1 MLKIIVYLGV
11 LVQLAISDYSKD
23 LISILKLEYQ
33 SSKSLERVDQLLS
46 EIAGSLRKSQEQDDR
61 LNKTRQAECTAEIT
75 FLDRP
80 IEVMYSEITRAKQ
93 IVADKEPKFN
103 KVQALLGQKQQ
114 ELDFLASF
122 ISNQENKY
130 LQQITELKNSYIEHE
145 QALKAVINSLD
156 LLKAAEYEVTSSSVH
171 DNKEHTEIIGLSFL
185 QSDQESFSRLVDVI
199 IDIQKNLQGY
209 LDANTKRKVQIDDVI
224 IDIQKNLQGYLDANT
239 KRKVQID
246 EEYKN
251 KGLLEEIRAGVG
263 EIWKNLDQESL
274 DLAEDIEE
282 ANRMIREASEECG
295 SMVRAKSDK
304 ETECGAWTKQFSYET
319 QKRNEEMAII
329 VEIMEQI
336 HSDLS
341 VLE

>member
-1 MLKIIVYLGV
+1 MLRIIGLLGILAH
-11 LVQLAISDYSKD
+11 LVVAEYSED
-23 LISILKLEYQ
+23 LIGILKLEYQ
-33 SSKSLERVDQLLS
+33 SSRSLERVDQLLG

-93 IVADKEPKFN
+93 IVAEKQPKFD
-103 KVQALLGQKQQ
+103 KVQASLGQKQQ

-122 ISNQENKY
+122 IAIQERKY
-130 LQQITELKNSYIEHE
+130 LQQTTELKNSYIEHE
-145 QALKAVINSLD
+145 QALNAVLNSLD
-156 LLKAAEYEVTSSSVH
+156 LLKDAEHEVTSARVH

-199 IDIQKNLQGY
+199 TDIQKNLRGY
-209 LDANTKRKVQIDDVI
+209 LDMNTKRKVD
-224 IDIQKNLQGYLDANT
+224 
-239 KRKVQID
+239 ID
-246 EEYKN
+246 EEYNRN

-304 ETECGAWTKQFSYET
+304 ETECGAWTKQYSYET

-329 VEIMEQI
+329 VEIIEQI

>member
-1 MLKIIVYLGV
+1 MLRIIGFLGI
-11 LVQLAISDYSKD
+11 LAHLATSEYSED
-23 LISILKLEYQ
+23 LMNILKLEYQ
-33 SSKSLERVDQLLS
+33 SSQSLERVDQLLG

-93 IVADKEPKFN
+93 IVAEKQPKFD

-122 ISNQENKY
+122 ISSQEHKY
-130 LQQITELKNSYIEHE
+130 LQQTTELKNSYIEHE
-145 QALKAVINSLD
+145 QALKAVLNSLD
-156 LLKAAEYEVTSSSVH
+156 LLKTAEHDVTSARVH

-199 IDIQKNLQGY
+199 IDIKKNLQDY
-209 LDANTKRKVQIDDVI
+209 LDANTQ
-224 IDIQKNLQGYLDANT
+224 
-239 KRKVQID
+239 RKVQID
-246 EEYKN
+246 EEYNKN

>member
-1 MLKIIVYLGV
+1 MLRIIGLLGILAH
-11 LVQLAISDYSKD
+11 LVVAEYSED
-23 LISILKLEYQ
+23 LIGILKLEYQ
-33 SSKSLERVDQLLS
+33 SSRSLERVDQLLG

-93 IVADKEPKFN
+93 IVAEKQPKFD
-103 KVQALLGQKQQ
+103 KVQASLGQKQQ

-122 ISNQENKY
+122 IAIQERKY

-145 QALKAVINSLD
+145 QALNAVLNSLD
-156 LLKAAEYEVTSSSVH
+156 LLKDAEHEVTSARVH

-199 IDIQKNLQGY
+199 TDIQKNLRGY
-209 LDANTKRKVQIDDVI
+209 LDMNTKRKVD
-224 IDIQKNLQGYLDANT
+224 
-239 KRKVQID
+239 ID
-246 EEYKN
+246 EEYNRN

-304 ETECGAWTKQFSYET
+304 ETECGAWTKQYSYET

-329 VEIMEQI
+329 VEIIEQI